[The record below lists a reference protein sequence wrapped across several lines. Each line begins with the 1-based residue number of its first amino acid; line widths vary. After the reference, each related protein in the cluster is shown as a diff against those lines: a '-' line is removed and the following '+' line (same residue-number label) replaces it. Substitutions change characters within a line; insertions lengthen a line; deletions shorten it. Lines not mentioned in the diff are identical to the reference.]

1 MSDLGKAYVQIIP
14 SAEGITGKIKSA
26 LGNAPSEAGSSGG
39 LAMGKNLVSALK
51 GVIAAAGIGKV
62 LKDSIM
68 EGAKLE
74 QSLGGIDTLFKE
86 SNEKVVA
93 NAKNAFKTV
102 GMSANEYMENVTGF
116 SASLLQALGDDTEI
130 AADMADMAMI
140 DMSDNANKMGTSME
154 SITNAYQGFAKQ
166 NYTMLDNLK
175 LGYGGTKAE
184 MERLLRDAEELEG
197 YELGSFDVSNFA
209 HIVKAINIVQRNLE
223 ITGTTALEAEGTI
236 SGSFNSMK
244 ASALDLMAALTLGS
258 DSKIAISEAMANLVQ
273 TTVTFL
279 FNNLLPAVVN
289 VIKLLPGAIAEGV
302 YASYDQLRSSGF
314 DIVSFIDTAMTEYI
328 PNMID
333 TIRTALLGIIDKI
346 SENLPNILDR
356 GKEIMISLITGIL
369 NNIPAVIETM
379 ATVTKKLFET
389 IVKNYPKYMQNGSE
403 ILLALINGIINN
415 LPKVIVTVLRIMTE
429 MVKTFHDHFP
439 QILQTGI
446 TIAGK
451 LLAGL
456 LRATPNILRG
466 ILSIVGQMIKSFF
479 SVDWSSIGIN
489 IIRGVIRG
497 VLSAGSELINTV
509 VNLAVNAF
517 NGAKSW
523 LGIHSPSRKFKWLA
537 DMSVAGFVG
546 GMEDGQKDIYD
557 AVVDASET
565 ATDGFNADLQGA
577 VGYTQSAT
585 KNGSDNSSN
594 STINGGVNITVYGA
608 QGQDVE
614 DLAEEIEKKIKQN
627 MDDKEM
633 VFA

>member
-14 SAEGITGKIKSA
+14 SAEGISGKIKSA

-51 GVIAAAGIGKV
+51 GVIATAGIGKM
-62 LKDSIM
+62 LKDTIM

-74 QSLGGIDTLFKE
+74 QSLGGVETIFKE
-86 SNEKVVA
+86 SNDIVVS

-102 GMSANEYMENVTGF
+102 GMSANDYMENVTSFG
-116 SASLLQALGDDTEI
+116 ASLLQSLDGNTQF
-130 AADMADMAMI
+130 AANTANMAMT

-184 MERLLRDAEELEG
+184 MERLLRDAEEIEG
-197 YELGSFDVSNFA
+197 YKLGSMDVSNFA
-209 HIVKAINIVQRNLE
+209 DIVEAINIVQNELG
-223 ITGTTALEAEGTI
+223 ITGTTALEAEKTI
-236 SGSFNSMK
+236 SGSFNSLK
-244 ASALDLMAALTLGS
+244 ASALDLMAALTLGM
-258 DSKIAISEAMANLVQ
+258 DIKEPMANLVQ

-289 VIKLLPGAIAEGV
+289 VIKLLPSAVAEGV

-314 DIVSFIDTAMTEYI
+314 DIVNFIDTAMTEYI

-333 TIRTALLGIIDKI
+333 TIRTALLGIIGKI
-346 SENLPNILDR
+346 SESLPNILDR

-379 ATVTKKLFET
+379 ATVIKKLFET
-389 IVKNYPKYMQNGSE
+389 IIENYPKFKENGLE
-403 ILLALINGIINN
+403 IVLSLINGIIDN
-415 LPKVIVTVLRIMTE
+415 LPKVINTILRIMAE
-429 MVKTFHDHFP
+429 MVKTFHDHLP
-439 QILQTGI
+439 EILQTGI

-456 LRATPNILRG
+456 IRATPNILSG

-479 SVDWSSIGIN
+479 SVDWGTIGIN
-489 IIRGVIRG
+489 IIRGVVKG
-497 VLSAGSELINTV
+497 VASVGGELIGAV
-509 VNLAVNAF
+509 GDLAKNAYES
-517 NGAKSW
+517 AKNF

-557 AVVDASET
+557 AVTDASET

-577 VGYTQSAT
+577 VGYTQTAT